1 MSNIFAQEQFI
12 ERLEQEGLE
21 VVEED
26 GYYTV
31 EDVEGHITT
40 LDFEDDMVLV
50 MDNEGTEVAHNV
62 DQIYLAFYSVL
73 DALDYE
79 FDE

>member
-1 MSNIFAQEQFI
+1 MSNIVEQEQFI
-12 ERLEQEGLE
+12 DYLEQEGLE

-31 EDVEGHITT
+31 ADVEGHVITIE
-40 LDFEDDMVLV
+40 FEDDKVLI
-50 MDNEGTEVAHNV
+50 MDNEVTETAHNV
-62 DQIYLAFYSVL
+62 NQIYLAFYAVL

>member
-1 MSNIFAQEQFI
+1 MSNVLEQEYFI

-31 EDVEGHITT
+31 EDVEGHIAIV
-40 LDFEDDMVLV
+40 DFVGDIVNV
-50 MDNEGTEVAHNV
+50 SDNEGVRVSHDVN
-62 DQIYLAFYSVL
+62 QIYLAFYAVL

>member
-26 GYYTV
+26 NYYTV
-31 EDVEGHITT
+31 KDIEGRIAIVEFVGDI
-40 LDFEDDMVLV
+40 VNV
-50 MDNEGTEVAHNV
+50 SDNEGVRVSHNV
-62 DQIYLAFYSVL
+62 NQIYLAFYAVL

>member
-1 MSNIFAQEQFI
+1 MSNVLEQEYFI
-12 ERLEQEGLE
+12 ERLEQEGLA

-31 EDVEGHITT
+31 EDVEGHVITIE
-40 LDFEDDMVLV
+40 FEDDMVLI
-50 MDNEGTEVAHNV
+50 MDNEVTETAYNIN
-62 DQIYLAFYSVL
+62 QTYLAFYAVL

>member
-31 EDVEGHITT
+31 EDVEGHVITIE
-40 LDFEDDMVLV
+40 FENDTVLV
-50 MDNEGTEVAHNV
+50 MDNEVTETAYNV
-62 DQIYLAFYSVL
+62 NQIYLAFYAVL

>member
-1 MSNIFAQEQFI
+1 MSNVLNQEYFI
-12 ERLEQEGLE
+12 ERLKQEGLE

-31 EDVEGHITT
+31 EDVEGHVITIE
-40 LDFEDDMVLV
+40 FEDDMVLI
-50 MDNEGTEVAHNV
+50 MDNEVTETSYNV
-62 DQIYLAFYSVL
+62 NQVYLAFYAVL

>member
-31 EDVEGHITT
+31 EDVEGHVITIE
-40 LDFEDDMVLV
+40 FENDTVLV
-50 MDNEGTEVAHNV
+50 MDNEVTETAYNV
-62 DQIYLAFYSVL
+62 NQIYLAFYSVL

>member
-1 MSNIFAQEQFI
+1 MSNTVEQEKFI
-12 ERLEQEGLE
+12 NRLEQEGLE

-31 EDVEGHITT
+31 EDVEGHVITIE
-40 LDFEDDMVLV
+40 FKDDTVLV
-50 MDNEGTEVAHNV
+50 MDNEATETAYNV
-62 DQIYLAFYSVL
+62 NQVYLAFYAVM

>member
-1 MSNIFAQEQFI
+1 MSNVFAQEQFI

-31 EDVEGHITT
+31 EDVEGHVITIE
-40 LDFEDDMVLV
+40 FENDMVLV
-50 MDNEGTEVAHNV
+50 MDNEVTESAYNV
-62 DQIYLAFYSVL
+62 NQIYLAFYAVL

>member
-1 MSNIFAQEQFI
+1 MSNIFAREEFI
-12 ERLEQEGLE
+12 DRLEQEGLE

-31 EDVEGHITT
+31 EDVEGHVITIEFKDET
-40 LDFEDDMVLV
+40 VLV
-50 MDNEGTEVAHNV
+50 MDNEVEETAYNV
-62 DQIYLAFYSVL
+62 NQIYLAFYAVL